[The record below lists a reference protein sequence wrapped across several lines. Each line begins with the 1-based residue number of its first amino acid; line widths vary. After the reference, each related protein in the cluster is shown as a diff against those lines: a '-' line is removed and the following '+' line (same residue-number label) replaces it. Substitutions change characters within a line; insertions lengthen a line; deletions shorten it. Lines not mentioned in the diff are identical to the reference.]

1 MSYNEWLD
9 IDVLEDYLDGKL
21 DAKAMH
27 RVEKLSLEDPFVAEA
42 LAGLS
47 QSPKRTQSLSLLQKQ
62 LQERIAQ
69 KPIEKKRWAITMQRL
84 SIGSAAAVLFIAV
97 SILFWMKSSKRQEML
112 AANEPKKVDVTIA
125 PQVATTK
132 ETENSILENKVTV
145 DKPIASTV
153 RVKPTSTENTKA
165 VITEAPVVAAAVQ
178 ADQVAAAPAIAA
190 AARKQEVQSRMQE
203 ETVSVAKAKKQ
214 TEQNAVMAL
223 PSKAEGVTASY
234 FSGKVVSKENGLPIP
249 GAIVRV
255 AGVDRGT
262 TTDRNG
268 EFKLVADS
276 AQNQKLTVGYLGFN
290 TTEVGV
296 NSNKPVNI
304 LLENENKNLSEVVIT
319 NLNQGAAPLGGWDN
333 YQKYLKANNKLSK
346 NTVDKQEVE
355 LDFEVRKD
363 GSVTAIKVI
372 SAGDKANEKEAI
384 RLLKDGPKWI
394 FVPNAKNVGKLKIK
408 F

>member
-1 MSYNEWLD
+1 VSYNEWLD

-97 SILFWMKSSKRQEML
+97 SILFWMKSNKRQEML

-132 ETENSILENKVTV
+132 ETENPIVENKVTADKSV
-145 DKPIASTV
+145 KPITPVKPIA
-153 RVKPTSTENTKA
+153 ENTKVVA
-165 VITEAPVVAAAVQ
+165 TAPPAVAAASVQ
-178 ADQVAAAPAIAA
+178 ADQVAAAPVV
-190 AARKQEVQSRMQE
+190 AARRQEVQSKMQE
-203 ETVSVAKAKKQ
+203 ETLSLAKAKKQ
-214 TEQNAVMAL
+214 TEQSAVMAL
-223 PSKAEGVTASY
+223 PSKADGIAAGY

-255 AGVDRGT
+255 SGVDRGT

-276 AQNQKLTVGYLGFN
+276 TQNQKLTVGYLGFN
-290 TTEVGV
+290 TAEVGV

-304 LLENENKNLSEVVIT
+304 LLENDNKNLNEVVIT
-319 NLNQGAAPLGGWDN
+319 NSTQGVAPLGGWDN
-333 YQKYLKANNKLSK
+333 YQKYLKANNKLAK
-346 NTVDKQEVE
+346 NSVEKQEVE

-372 SAGDKANEKEAI
+372 ASGGKENDKEAI

-394 FVPNAKNVGKLKIK
+394 FMPNEKNLGKLKIK

>member
-125 PQVATTK
+125 PQVATSK
-132 ETENSILENKVTV
+132 QAESSVLEDKVTV
-145 DKPIASTV
+145 DKTVTSTV
-153 RVKPTSTENTKA
+153 RVKPTTTENAKA
-165 VITEAPVVAAAVQ
+165 VATEAPVVAASVQ
-178 ADQVAAAPAIAA
+178 ADQVTAAPVV
-190 AARKQEVQSRMQE
+190 AARKQEVQSKMQE
-203 ETVSVAKAKKQ
+203 ETLSLAKAKKQ
-214 TEQNAVMAL
+214 TEQSAIMAL
-223 PSKAEGVTASY
+223 PSKADGVTASY

-304 LLENENKNLSEVVIT
+304 LLENSDKSLREVEIT
-319 NLNQGAAPLGGWDN
+319 SINNGAAPLGGWDN
-333 YQKYLKANNKLSK
+333 YQKYLKVNNKLAK
-346 NTVDKQEVE
+346 NSVEKQEVE

-363 GSVTAIKVI
+363 GSVTAIKVV
-372 SAGDKANEKEAI
+372 SSGDKANEKEAI

-394 FVPNAKNVGKLKIK
+394 FVPNQKNLGKLKIK

>member
-69 KPIEKKRWAITMQRL
+69 KPVEKKRWAITMQRL

-112 AANEPKKVDVTIA
+112 AANQPKKVDVTIA
-125 PQVATTK
+125 PQVATSKQAENPIAENKATAEQTIIKTAPTK
-132 ETENSILENKVTV
+132 PVTENKV
-145 DKPIASTV
+145 S
-153 RVKPTSTENTKA
+153 
-165 VITEAPVVAAAVQ
+165 ITEAPVIAANVQ
-178 ADQVAAAPAIAA
+178 ADQVAAAPIVAS
-190 AARKQEVQSRMQE
+190 RKLEVQSKIQE
-203 ETVSVAKAKKQ
+203 ETLSLAKAKKQ
-214 TEQNAVMAL
+214 TEQSAVMAL
-223 PSKAEGVTASY
+223 PSKADGITAGY
-234 FSGKVVSKENGLPIP
+234 LSGKVISKENGLPIP
-249 GAIVRV
+249 GAIVKV

-262 TTDRNG
+262 ITDRNG

-290 TTEVGV
+290 TAEVSI
-296 NSNKPVNI
+296 NSNRSLNI
-304 LLENENKNLSEVVIT
+304 LLENSDKSLNEVVIT
-319 NLNQGAAPLGGWDN
+319 SLNNGATPLGGWDN
-333 YQKYLKANNKLSK
+333 YQKYLKANNKLAK

-355 LDFEVRKD
+355 LDFEVKKD
-363 GSVTAIKVI
+363 GAVTAVKVVL
-372 SAGDKANEKEAI
+372 SGGKENDKEAI